1 MTDYNN
7 TYGGAAKDAANSTIL
22 GADIDTELDAV
33 ETHVATKSNKVVAA
47 DVDNI
52 LVMDGNGD
60 LKDSTQTILELKS
73 QLEPIGTIFQS
84 TSATNPGTSKG
95 FGTWTQIAKGRTLI
109 GEGTGAG
116 LTARTAAATGGVE
129 DSIVPAHTHT
139 GTTVSDTHNHS
150 ITTDTSESGSPP
162 VEITGGSGGGTNGTD
177 YTNNDSHSHTF
188 TTDSEGESVT
198 DKNMQPY
205 LVVYIF
211 ERTA

>member
-33 ETHVATKSNKVVAA
+33 ETHVATKSNKITSP
-47 DVDNI
+47 DTDNI
-52 LVMDGNGD
+52 LVMDANGD

-129 DSIVPAHTHT
+129 DSIVPTHTHT
-139 GTTVSDTHNHS
+139 GTTATDAHTHTIPIYGDSSPSSTAARAGTGGNNGNEVTSSDT
-150 ITTDTSESGSPP
+150 
-162 VEITGGSGGGTNGTD
+162 
-177 YTNNDSHSHTF
+177 HSHTF
-188 TTDSEGESVT
+188 TTDSEGESAT